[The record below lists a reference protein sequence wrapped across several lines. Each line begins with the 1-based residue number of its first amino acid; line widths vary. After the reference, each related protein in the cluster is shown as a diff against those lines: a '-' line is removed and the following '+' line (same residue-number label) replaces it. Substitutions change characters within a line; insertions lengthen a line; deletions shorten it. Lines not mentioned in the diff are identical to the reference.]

1 VTAHPGSNTAP
12 AYSGHSELISL
23 DRLDGRSITLSSP
36 QSPNF
41 SWSTLPGH
49 IQDHP
54 ESPEVLLWHF
64 RDQICPMLAM
74 TDGKNNIWQT
84 LVLPLVHVSETLY
97 QAICA
102 ITTIHLSANG
112 NHPLE
117 GTLLMNRSIR
127 RLRSELQNATIS
139 GATLATIL
147 MLAYWARWYRGS
159 TAGRIH
165 VHGAVAALRLLQSR
179 DTEVALESL
188 PVDQHALMNL
198 LSDTCFYMKSLS
210 LLVNSATARREYN
223 FSPKVVLEEYF
234 GQTMHP
240 TPHPTDPCRC
250 WVRTHFLFW
259 PVL

>member
-1 VTAHPGSNTAP
+1 
-12 AYSGHSELISL
+12 
-23 DRLDGRSITLSSP
+23 
-36 QSPNF
+36 
-41 SWSTLPGH
+41 
-49 IQDHP
+49 
-54 ESPEVLLWHF
+54 
-64 RDQICPMLAM
+64 
-74 TDGKNNIWQT
+74 
-84 LVLPLVHVSETLY
+84 
-97 QAICA
+97 
-102 ITTIHLSANG
+102 
-112 NHPLE
+112 
-117 GTLLMNRSIR
+117 
-127 RLRSELQNATIS
+127 
-139 GATLATIL
+139 

-210 LLVNSATARREYN
+210 LLVSSATARREYN

-240 TPHPTDPCRC
+240 TPHPIDPCRC